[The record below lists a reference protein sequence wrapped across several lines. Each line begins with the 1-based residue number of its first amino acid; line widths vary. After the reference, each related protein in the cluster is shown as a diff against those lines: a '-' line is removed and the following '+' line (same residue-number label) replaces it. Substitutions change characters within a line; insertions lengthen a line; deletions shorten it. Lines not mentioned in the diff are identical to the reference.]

1 MLFIINIVFLFSNDT
16 IKRIIINQ
24 SLKIEK
30 VKKLHSA
37 PKQNQEI
44 ATNEAICVSI
54 SRSGEAARVQSLN
67 PGDFLS
73 VVEESIITWINI
85 PVEDINVDAEKI
97 ACQFGFDPN
106 LVKTLL
112 TGYLAYYHD
121 IDVNLGLMLPA
132 IRIEEQQVKTRPLL
146 VLIKKN
152 LILTIHDLKVVR
164 LLRFSRYAGI
174 FMKKI
179 PLETKWNDRITI
191 ILNRIIDENNDRN
204 FDGLRY
210 IAEEADNMEGKLAK
224 AASREAG
231 AGMRREL
238 GFEIYE
244 LKHAT
249 VIYLNALWATRD
261 VIQSLRYG
269 DADIITD
276 DPKLLTRFGILSED
290 ATRQIQ
296 LAESLSEILTAS
308 LEVLQGIY
316 NNELQILSN
325 RMNMVMAWLT
335 ILGTAVLVP
344 NTIATA
350 MGSSAFSLGPEDL
363 WWYLALLIGST
374 VIATYVTYWV
384 IKSRG
389 LLPKKPF

>member
-1 MLFIINIVFLFSNDT
+1 MHTEQKPNV
-16 IKRIIINQ
+16 
-24 SLKIEK
+24 
-30 VKKLHSA
+30 
-37 PKQNQEI
+37 NQEV
-44 ATNEAICVSI
+44 TTKEAICVSI
-54 SRSGEAARVQSLN
+54 SSTGEPARNQSLN
-67 PGDFLS
+67 PGDFLHIAD
-73 VVEESIITWINI
+73 ESIISWINI
-85 PVEDINVDAEKI
+85 PVEDINVDAEKF
-97 ACQFGFDPN
+97 ACQFGFDAG
-106 LVKTLL
+106 LVKTMLS
-112 TGYLAYYHD
+112 GYLVSYHD

-132 IRIEEQQVKTRPLL
+132 IRIEEQQVRIRPLL
-146 VLIKKN
+146 ILMKKN

-164 LLRFSRYAGI
+164 LLRFSRYAGT

-244 LKHAT
+244 LKHFT
-249 VIYLNALWATRD
+249 VTYLNALWATRD

-276 DPKLLTRFGILSED
+276 DPKLLARFAILSED

-335 ILGTAVLVP
+335 IIGTAVLVP
-344 NTIATA
+344 NTLATA
-350 MGSSAFSLGPEDL
+350 MGSPFALGPQDFG
-363 WWYLALLIGST
+363 WYIALLVGST
-374 VIATYVTYWV
+374 VIATLAVYWV
-384 IKSRG
+384 VKSRG
-389 LLPKKPF
+389 LLPKKPY